1 MPQPS
6 LTGKFKW
13 LEESDEFNVSSMPD
27 DNEYVYI
34 LEVNLCKLMA
44 TTNHF
49 CQ

>member
-6 LTGKFKW
+6 LTGKFKR
-13 LEESDEFNVSSMPD
+13 LEGSDEFNVPSMPD
-27 DNEYVYI
+27 NNECVYI
-34 LEVNLCKLMA
+34 LEVNLSKLMA